1 MILTQMA
8 LRRGSNAICEKPI
21 VLNPW
26 NIDAIRKIENESGKR
41 IYNVLQ
47 LRHHKAIIDLKIVDS
62 SPNDKVFDID
72 LTYLTL
78 RQLVLR
84 ILER

>member
-1 MILTQMA
+1 MQYV
-8 LRRGSNAICEKPI
+8 KPI

-26 NIDAIRKIENESGKR
+26 NIDALEKIENESGKR

-62 SPNDKVFDID
+62 SLMIK
-72 LTYLTL
+72 YS
-78 RQLVLR
+78 
-84 ILER
+84 ILI

>member
-1 MILTQMA
+1 M
-8 LRRGSNAICEKPI
+8 KPI

-26 NIDAIRKIENESGKR
+26 NIDALEKIENESGKR

-47 LRHHKAIIDLKIVDS
+47 LRHHKAIIDLKKIVDS

-72 LTYLTL
+72 LTYLTS
-78 RQLVLR
+78 RGNWYYASWKGDISKSGV
-84 ILER
+84 